1 METEHKLNAFNNNH
15 DLERATRII
24 SCMSESCTR
33 AIIEY
38 SAGPES
44 RHDHLP
50 DSLMTAAV
58 AIGRID
64 IIELPCDHHGGQEY
78 ERRGLQ

>member
-1 METEHKLNAFNNNH
+1 METEHKFNAFKNNQ

-38 SAGPES
+38 SAGQES

-50 DSLMTAAV
+50 QSLIDGATTL
-58 AIGRID
+58 GHID
-64 IIELPCDHHGGQEY
+64 IIELPCDHHGGQQY
-78 ERRGLQ
+78 ERGGLQ